1 MIATGGLAHVIVPFC
16 ETIDEVDDLLTLTGP
31 AADLGAMNVSDA
43 QPLAHRPRFT
53 IADVELPNR
62 VLLAPLAGIG
72 NWFVRLQAHRHGAGL
87 AVSEMVSSFAIAHR
101 NRRTVEEMLRIHPDE
116 GPVSIQLF
124 GADPDVMR
132 EAAAVAAAAGPAL
145 IDLNMGCPV
154 PKVLKTGRRRGADR
168 RPATWRSPLRGPR
181 REGSGLPVTVKVRSG
196 IEPGDRSGFELAR
209 RLVADAGRRRD
220 RPAPAPGEAVPPRRA
235 PTTRSSASSARRSSA
250 TAAAS
255 R

>member
-1 MIATGGLAHVIVPFC
+1 MSERRSQPPDRRSPTRSEIGG
-16 ETIDEVDDLLTLTGP
+16 
-31 AADLGAMNVSDA
+31 
-43 QPLAHRPRFT
+43 
-53 IADVELPNR
+53 VELPNR

-87 AVSEMVSSFAIAHR
+87 AVSEMVSSFASPTATA
-101 NRRTVEEMLRIHPDE
+101 RTLTEMLRIHPDE

-124 GADPDVMR
+124 GSDPEVMR

-154 PKVLKTGRRRGADR
+154 PKVLKTGAGAALIRDPELAVAVAR
-168 RPATWRSPLRGPR
+168 AA

-196 IEPGDRSGFELAR
+196 IEPGDVSGVDAR
-209 RLVADAGRRRD
+209 RAPGRRGRGRRG

-235 PTTRSSASSARRSSA
+235 RLRARARACARRS
-250 TAAAS
+250 TAAAT
-255 R
+255 RRR